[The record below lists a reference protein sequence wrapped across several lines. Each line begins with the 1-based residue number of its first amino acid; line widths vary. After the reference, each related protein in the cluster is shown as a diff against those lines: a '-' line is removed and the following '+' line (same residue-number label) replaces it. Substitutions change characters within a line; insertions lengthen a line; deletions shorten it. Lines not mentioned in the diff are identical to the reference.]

1 MYTIRPIDTSLLLST
16 ILNLSPQKGRRLEM
30 ANIKWESEMQAALKR
45 AKSENKPV
53 LLDFFNPG

>member
-1 MYTIRPIDTSLLLST
+1 MT
-16 ILNLSPQKGRRLEM
+16 N
-30 ANIKWESEMQAALKR
+30 NIKWESEMQVALKR